1 MLPFSFHYYTRL
13 NSALKTVI
21 ICYKLLYFL
30 DLPTY
35 NEVMKMRNFF
45 KNLSVKK
52 QLYSTFF
59 CLFFPFLAVSLSL
72 LATSRHMMIRHY
84 QNIVETDNNR
94 IRSVLFGITTNIYN
108 LSEQFAED
116 KELKQMLDTS
126 YEDPQQFYRV
136 YNSYGRLNRTLK
148 NEAMLSAIT
157 LYTDNRTIPENA
169 YVRWTTDQIR
179 TQHWYEEAVNHARP
193 FWDISIRKDFN
204 DRQYRELCLY
214 RKITIP
220 GSWDFCIIKFTVN
233 PNYINALLESDGM
246 EVILALENGP
256 VFFSSLKDLENDM
269 SQNLWETSA
278 LSQANVSATVRFF
291 TFGGYESIGIQTYYS
306 PYRTDSHIL
315 TAVLN
320 TQAPGDLLRV
330 TASYSLIIF
339 IISLTLFIAF
349 AVFGKYFTGRVQI
362 IRSMIHR
369 ASRKDYSDPHRL
381 SGEDEFSAI
390 SSDLEQLIRQIRSQ
404 EKEVYSIQLEKEQL
418 KNEQREMEFKVL
430 ASQINPHF
438 LYNTLETIR
447 MKAFTAGNREVA
459 KAIKLLS
466 KIMRYVLDNT
476 GTTVAPLAREL
487 DYIQTY
493 LEIQKLRF
501 HDRFCYDMTIE
512 HDLDPEAYL
521 ILPLLLQPIVE
532 NSIRHGLEGLESDGQ
547 IHIVVG
553 RDKEDLLITVSDNGC
568 GMSTEDLKALR
579 EKLHSPSS
587 NNTVSIGMS
596 NIERRIQLYYGKEY
610 GLSVSSSPLAGTVV
624 TIRLPLVP
632 GEGT

>member
-1 MLPFSFHYYTRL
+1 
-13 NSALKTVI
+13 
-21 ICYKLLYFL
+21 
-30 DLPTY
+30 
-35 NEVMKMRNFF
+35 MRNFF
-45 KNLSVKK
+45 KDLSVKK
-52 QLYSTFF
+52 QLYSIFF

-72 LATSRHMMIRHY
+72 LATSRHMMVRHY

-94 IRSVLFGITTNIYN
+94 IRSVLFGVTTNIYN
-108 LSEQFAED
+108 LSEQFAD
-116 KELKQMLDTS
+116 DNELKQMLDAS
-126 YEDPQQFYRV
+126 YEDPGQFYRV
-136 YNSYGRLNRTLK
+136 YNSYGKLNRTLK

-157 LYTDNRTIPENA
+157 LYTDNKTIPENT
-169 YVRWTTDQIR
+169 YIQPITDGIR
-179 TQHWYEEAVNHARP
+179 QQNWYTEATGHAQP

-204 DRQYRELCLY
+204 ERAYKELCLY
-214 RKITIP
+214 RRITIP
-220 GSWDFCIIKFTVN
+220 GSWNFCIIKFTVN
-233 PNYINALLESDGM
+233 PNYINALLKSDGM
-246 EVILALENGP
+246 EVVLALEDGP
-256 VFFSSLKDLENDM
+256 VFYSSLKNLEDQTASDLWDIDLLSNA
-269 SQNLWETSA
+269 NAGTSVDF
-278 LSQANVSATVRFF
+278 L
-291 TFGGYESIGIQTYYS
+291 TFGGYKTMGIQTYYS

-320 TQAPGDLLRV
+320 TQAPGDLFRV
-330 TASYSLIIF
+330 TVSYSLIIL
-339 IISLTLFIAF
+339 IVSLTLFIAF
-349 AVFGKYFTGRVQI
+349 AIFGRYFTGRVQI

-369 ASRKDYSDPHRL
+369 ASKKDYSDSRRL
-381 SGEDEFSAI
+381 PGEDEFSAI
-390 SSDLEQLIRQIRSQ
+390 SSDLEQLIHQIRNQ

-418 KNEQREMEFKVL
+418 KNEQKEMEFKVL

-476 GTTVAPLAREL
+476 GTVIAPLAREL

-501 HDRFCYDMTIE
+501 HDRFCYDLTIE

-532 NSIRHGLEGLESDGQ
+532 NSIRHGLEGLESGGQ

-553 RDKEDLLITVSDNGC
+553 HDNEDLLITVSDNGC

-579 EKLHSPSS
+579 EKLHSPSADS
-587 NNTVSIGMS
+587 TVSIGMT
-596 NIERRIQLYYGKEY
+596 NIERRIHLYYGKEY

-632 GEGT
+632 AEGT